1 MASSELQLAIL
12 DACVLDVYV
21 DSFER
26 AVERAYA
33 ISLAAD
39 SLRLDSWMT
48 LLDNL
53 LDVPSDVYWLHC
65 ESVSE
70 SSSWIFG

>member
-12 DACVLDVYV
+12 DVCVLDVYV
-21 DSFER
+21 DNFER
-26 AVERAYA
+26 AVERAYV

-39 SLRLDSWMT
+39 SLRLDSWTT

-53 LDVPSDVYWLHC
+53 LDVPSDVY
-65 ESVSE
+65 
-70 SSSWIFG
+70 